1 MNKAAI
7 IYALASAALFGV
19 STPAAKALL
28 GSIHPAVLAGLLY
41 CGAGIGVAILRR
53 FALPSLG
60 LANAPQVALSR
71 RDIRWLAL
79 AIGSGGVA
87 GPLLMMLGLAQTEG
101 ATASLLL
108 TFEGAATAM
117 IVGFLGYGVS
127 LALFVVSLR
136 YLGAARTG
144 AYFSTAPFL
153 GAVTAVIALGEP
165 ITAQLLA
172 AGALMALG
180 IWLHVTERHEHE
192 HIHEA
197 MMHAHP
203 HVHDEDHQHA
213 HRPED
218 PPGEPHTHSHEHQ
231 PIEHAHPHT
240 PDMHHLHRH

>member
-1 MNKAAI
+1 
-7 IYALASAALFGV
+7 
-19 STPAAKALL
+19 
-28 GSIHPAVLAGLLY
+28 
-41 CGAGIGVAILRR
+41 
-53 FALPSLG
+53 
-60 LANAPQVALSR
+60 
-71 RDIRWLAL
+71 
-79 AIGSGGVA
+79 
-87 GPLLMMLGLAQTEG
+87 
-101 ATASLLL
+101 
-108 TFEGAATAM
+108 M

-172 AGALMALG
+172 AGALMAPG

-203 HVHDEDHQHA
+203 HVHDEHHQHA